1 MWWKIL
7 LIIFALIFLFFWQ
20 SVHIII
26 AYDGEFKLIA
36 GLGLIRLNILKL
48 LDKFKNMQKKE
59 KKPKEEK
66 PEEEEPEEKKEEEEE
81 TPKETKPNV
90 FQEVLELRGFDGA
103 VDLLSEFSSLLAKF
117 GGGLMKHFI
126 IRKLVVHYGVTGK
139 DAADTAIKFGA
150 ISTALFPS
158 IGVINKAAQVK
169 KHDIVIIP
177 DYTGSEDTQ
186 EIYIHMSYRLLALI
200 AVALGAL
207 KDFLQILKREKKI
220 NARIKARSKIRREKA
235 VAANKSQQTGDVTA

>member
-48 LDKFKNMQKKE
+48 LDKFKNKPKKE
-59 KKPKEEK
+59 KTPEEEKSQEEAQEQEEEKEEK
-66 PEEEEPEEKKEEEEE
+66 PKQA
-81 TPKETKPNV
+81 KPNV
-90 FQEVLELRGFDGA
+90 FKEVLELRGFDGA
-103 VDLLSEFSSLLAKF
+103 VDLLSEFSSLLAGF
-117 GGGLMKHFI
+117 GGGLIKHFI

-150 ISTALFPS
+150 ISAAIFPS
-158 IGVINKAAQVK
+158 IGVISKAAKVK
-169 KHDIVIIP
+169 KRDIVIIP
-177 DYTGSEDTQ
+177 DYTGSEDKQ

-207 KDFLQILKREKKI
+207 KDFLQIMKREKKI
-220 NARIKARSKIRREKA
+220 NARIKARSKMRREKA
-235 VAANKSQQTGDVTA
+235 AAANNSQQTGDITA